1 LFSVSLKASP
11 RVFDSAGGVVFS
23 PGHDA
28 SEHRAHPYFPSPLE
42 HSAPHFW
49 QACRMHLVC
58 VTSLSRHRPLPRAF
72 QTHPNSPKAFQPAYH
87 KPTTLPITHPCDF
100 LDLLRSKAAVLGR
113 FEEGALR
120 GDHQL
125 QRDAHVVLHPAQLA
139 GVRLARLRATRHAT
153 VFRYAQRGTTT
164 SARSAPCQTGSW
176 RAQ

>member
-1 LFSVSLKASP
+1 MLGFRPLQTAQCNSDVT
-11 RVFDSAGGVVFS
+11 SAGDDKS
-23 PGHDA
+23 H
-28 SEHRAHPYFPSPLE
+28 
-42 HSAPHFW
+42 
-49 QACRMHLVC
+49 
-58 VTSLSRHRPLPRAF
+58 VTSLLRVRDVAVTSPSILPNLPKPLP
-72 QTHPNSPKAFQPAYH
+72 PAHH
-87 KPTTLPITHPCDF
+87 KPTTRPTTHPCDS

-125 QRDAHVVLHPAQLA
+125 QRDAHVVLHPAEFS
-139 GVRLARLRATRHAT
+139 GVGLARLRATRHAA